1 MLTVSANLCVC
12 VERGEGISTVTY
24 TSLLFAKWE
33 FIFIFLN
40 LEKNAARASQD
51 YIIMSMFHFAHVTND
66 VQHLHAPA
74 LLCQISP
81 SKRMHPAR
89 ETLPLV
95 MQAITVGN

>member
-1 MLTVSANLCVC
+1 MC

-51 YIIMSMFHFAHVTND
+51 YIIMSMFHFAHVKN
-66 VQHLHAPA
+66 A

-81 SKRMHPAR
+81 SKRMHPAW